1 MSKEEDLSQ
10 KRMNK
15 LAKKYGAKDWYWIS
29 QNTMVDEDGKILS
42 VQMVDDIEELFKL
55 GKGKVVNVYA
65 NRYPKMGG
73 FITQD

>member
-1 MSKEEDLSQ
+1 MNKEEALSQ
-10 KRMNK
+10 KRMDK
-15 LAKKYGAKDWYWIS
+15 LAKKHGVKDWYWVS

-65 NRYPKMGG
+65 HRYPKMGG